1 MATSALSRPGN
12 VYRDGRC
19 RCRPS
24 SALHL
29 ATSQATSFLSTLLP
43 RLPRAG
49 GVDHRALLVRRGVV
63 VRAVTTDGL
72 RRRHAQL
79 LQARE
84 HGGRHGGVG
93 LVTVRQEVNGLLG
106 VVADVVQ
113 AARVRRADLAVI
125 VRTERRVSRARVL
138 GCHHRDGRNYRLGGG
153 GGGTVQCDG
162 AVVAGEAVVELV
174 RPRREGGA
182 ACRVVGILQ
191 VNVPARGVP
200 VIVVRLV
207 QQLGARHVHATTK
220 HRTPERHAVQI
231 VRATVRRNVEVK
243 RSEYGRVPVA
253 HVDHVVVGA
262 PPEARRDD
270 VRVRAEHKGVGA
282 YAALPE
288 RELATAQ
295 RVVVAGAA

>member
-200 VIVVRLV
+200 
-207 QQLGARHVHATTK
+207 
-220 HRTPERHAVQI
+220 E
-231 VRATVRRNVEVK
+231 
-243 RSEYGRVPVA
+243 SS
-253 HVDHVVVGA
+253 
-262 PPEARRDD
+262 
-270 VRVRAEHKGVGA
+270 GVGSSRGSSPPLSVWKRMRVFSHRPA
-282 YAALPE
+282 SLSSSVTFLIPSSSRVTSALKL
-288 RELATAQ
+288 R
-295 RVVVAGAA
+295 RFSSV